1 MQQYHFLYALDSG
14 VVDQLLPLGDSIIGA
29 FLTLGTALITYTVG
43 RAKAR
48 AEVDNLQAEKKNIE
62 AASGVSTA
70 EAAKIISAAAAATV
84 EPLMDR
90 LKEQRQ
96 EISHLTS
103 VAAEARKE
111 LELMRDHVARL
122 SAENKLMKE
131 KFRLQGESPPELP
144 PEVMG

>member
-122 SAENKLMKE
+122 SAENKLMKQ

>member
-96 EISHLTS
+96 EISHLNS
-103 VAAEARKE
+103 EAAEARKE
-111 LELMRDHVARL
+111 LEIMRDHVARL
-122 SAENKLMKE
+122 SAENKLMKQ